1 MKLRTTIKGLD
12 ISAILHPKD
21 KSTLDKLRK
30 IPGFKSI
37 VDKTVGSIMEK
48 YAAIEYSAEGIN
60 VTDKSLPNIH
70 RHVVEAC
77 RLLEIKNVP
86 ACSTDWDY
94 DICSFSVGEQKP
106 RIILQSGTVDLLSPE
121 ELYFMIGHELGH
133 IKCGHKSYHMF
144 TEAMYMPIANSD
156 LNIWM
161 SLVKMPFISVPLN
174 LGRIKN

>member
-77 RLLEIKNVP
+77 RLLALHNVPVKNVREQ
-86 ACSTDWDY
+86 CRQR
-94 DICSFSVGEQKP
+94 ICNYLF
-106 RIILQSGTVDLLSPE
+106 
-121 ELYFMIGHELGH
+121 
-133 IKCGHKSYHMF
+133 
-144 TEAMYMPIANSD
+144 
-156 LNIWM
+156 
-161 SLVKMPFISVPLN
+161 
-174 LGRIKN
+174 LGRGYFLVDGVRCRGACLLIRCILFCLFFREK

>member
-94 DICSFSVGEQKP
+94 DICSFSVGDQKP
-106 RIILQSGTVDLLSPE
+106 RIIL
-121 ELYFMIGHELGH
+121 
-133 IKCGHKSYHMF
+133 
-144 TEAMYMPIANSD
+144 
-156 LNIWM
+156 
-161 SLVKMPFISVPLN
+161 
-174 LGRIKN
+174 